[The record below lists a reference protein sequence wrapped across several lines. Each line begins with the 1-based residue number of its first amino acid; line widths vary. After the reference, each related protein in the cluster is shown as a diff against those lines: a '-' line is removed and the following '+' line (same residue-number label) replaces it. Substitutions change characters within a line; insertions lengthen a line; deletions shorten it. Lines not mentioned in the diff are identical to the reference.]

1 MLAASRIISFF
12 ISWVM
17 KTILVANQKGG
28 CGKTLTA
35 ISLASALAQKGYRV
49 ALADADNQKS
59 SMHWLKQRP
68 QTAAPIASLDW
79 RHEKSIGDAPK
90 NIEYLIIDA
99 PGALSGEHAE
109 QLVSE
114 AHAII
119 TPLQPSF
126 FDIDSTRRFLKH
138 LQDIKRIRKG
148 KVQILLLANR
158 VKPNGINSK
167 EMQEFFAK
175 IEQAPVAWIS
185 ERSAYGQLA
194 MQGLSIFDKTQKN
207 FVEIQKQWQPVLQA
221 VIEDPSEW
229 F

>member
-1 MLAASRIISFF
+1 
-12 ISWVM
+12 M

-167 EMQEFFAK
+167 EMQDFFSK
-175 IEQAPVAWIS
+175 VEQAPVAWIS

>member
-1 MLAASRIISFF
+1 
-12 ISWVM
+12 M
-17 KTILVANQKGG
+17 KTILIANQKGG
-28 CGKTLTA
+28 CGKTITA
-35 ISLASALAQKGYRV
+35 ISLAAALAQKGYRV

-59 SMHWLKQRP
+59 TLQWLKHRP
-68 QTAAPIASLDW
+68 ENSAPIQSLDW

-99 PGALSGEHAE
+99 PGALSEDHAE
-109 QLVSE
+109 QLISE
-114 AHAII
+114 AHTII

-158 VKPNGINSK
+158 VKANSASSK
-167 EMQEFFAK
+167 EMQDFFNK
-175 IEQAPVAWIS
+175 IEQQPVAWIS
-185 ERSAYGQLA
+185 ERTAYSQLA
-194 MQGLSIFDKTQKN
+194 MQGLTVFDKTQKN
-207 FVEIQKQWQPVLQA
+207 YLSMQNQWQPVLNA
-221 VIEDPSEW
+221 IIDDPTKW

>member
-1 MLAASRIISFF
+1 
-12 ISWVM
+12 M
-17 KTILVANQKGG
+17 KTILIANQKGG
-28 CGKTLTA
+28 CGKTITA
-35 ISLASALAQKGYRV
+35 ISLAAALAQKGYRV

-59 SMHWLKQRP
+59 TLQWLKHRP
-68 QTAAPIASLDW
+68 EDAAPIQSLDW
-79 RHEKSIGDAPK
+79 RPGKSIDNVPK
-90 NIEYLIIDA
+90 NLEYLIIDA

-109 QLVSE
+109 QLIGE

-158 VKPNGINSK
+158 VKANSASAK
-167 EMQEFFAK
+167 DIQDFFNK
-175 IEQAPVAWIS
+175 IEQQPVAWIS
-185 ERSAYGQLA
+185 ERTAYSQLA
-194 MQGLSIFDKTQKN
+194 MQGLTVFDKTQKN
-207 FVEIQKQWQPVLQA
+207 YLSMQNQWQPVLNA
-221 VIEDPSEW
+221 IIDDPTKW

>member
-1 MLAASRIISFF
+1 
-12 ISWVM
+12 M
-17 KTILVANQKGG
+17 KTILIANLKGG
-28 CGKTLTA
+28 CGKTMTA
-35 ISLASALAQKGYRV
+35 INLAAALSQKGYKV
-49 ALADADNQKS
+49 ALADADTQKS
-59 SMHWLKQRP
+59 SLQWLKQRP
-68 QTAAPIASLDW
+68 ETVTSIQSLDW

-90 NIEYLIIDA
+90 NLDYLIIDA

-114 AHAII
+114 AHAIV

-148 KVQILLLANR
+148 KVAIHLVANR
-158 VKPNGINSK
+158 VKANSANNK
-167 EMQEFFAK
+167 DVQQFFDK
-175 IEQAPVAWIS
+175 IEQQPSAWIT

-194 MQGLSIFDKTQKN
+194 MQGLSVFDKSQKN
-207 FVEIQKQWQPVLQA
+207 YLQIQAQWQPLLNAIVDDASQ
-221 VIEDPSEW
+221 W